1 MKISVVV
8 PSYNQAA
15 FIEATIQ
22 SILSQKG
29 DFDLEL
35 IVVDGGSTDGT
46 IDILKR
52 YSDDIN
58 WISEKDDGQA
68 DAVNKGVAMS
78 KGDVVGWLNSDDIY
92 HDNAL
97 QLVSGHFRK
106 NESCQWLFGKCKI
119 INSKGK
125 NSRALNTK
133 YKDYHL
139 LRYNYKKLL
148 VENFI
153 SQPAVFFKRSLFHM
167 AGTLNINYHYAMDY
181 DLWLRFAQ
189 ISEPCIINQYLS
201 AFRNHSGSKS
211 ENSYKKQFRE
221 EYRIAK
227 LSQSNI

>member
-78 KGDVVGWLNSDDIY
+78 KG
-92 HDNAL
+92 
-97 QLVSGHFRK
+97 VSGNCTFYSYGIPVTLLLCYNQEYHHK
-106 NESCQWLFGKCKI
+106 ELE
-119 INSKGK
+119 KGSHILLCD
-125 NSRALNTK
+125 NFAILYSSLNCF
-133 YKDYHL
+133 L
-139 LRYNYKKLL
+139 
-148 VENFI
+148 
-153 SQPAVFFKRSLFHM
+153 
-167 AGTLNINYHYAMDY
+167 
-181 DLWLRFAQ
+181 
-189 ISEPCIINQYLS
+189 
-201 AFRNHSGSKS
+201 
-211 ENSYKKQFRE
+211 
-221 EYRIAK
+221 
-227 LSQSNI
+227 